1 MTKVAVI
8 LFNLGGPDKPH
19 SVKPFL
25 FSLFFDTAIINLP
38 KPLRWILAK
47 FLSMKRE
54 PIAKEIYS
62 KIGGKSP
69 LLDQTRAQSNALE
82 KELNKEGDTVF
93 KVFISMRYWHPMSP
107 ETVQNVEKFDPDRIV
122 LLPLYPQYSTT
133 TSRSSIKDWQRE
145 TKRVGLIKSTN
156 IVCCYPTNTKFI
168 SAQSDLLI
176 KEIEKTKGKIRI
188 LFSAHGL
195 PKKIIARGDP
205 YQNQVEKTATAIARN
220 VSLQKSQWRVCY
232 QSRGGPLEWIG
243 PSLDDEL
250 ISASEDKVGVIILP
264 IAFVSEHSETLVE
277 LDLEY

>member
-25 FSLFFDTAIINLP
+25 FNLFFDPAIINLP

-122 LLPLYPQYSTT
+122 LLPLYPQYSST

-145 TKRVGLIKSTN
+145 TKRVGLIKSSN
-156 IVCCYPTNTKFI
+156 IV
-168 SAQSDLLI
+168 
-176 KEIEKTKGKIRI
+176 
-188 LFSAHGL
+188 
-195 PKKIIARGDP
+195 
-205 YQNQVEKTATAIARN
+205 
-220 VSLQKSQWRVCY
+220 
-232 QSRGGPLEWIG
+232 
-243 PSLDDEL
+243 
-250 ISASEDKVGVIILP
+250 
-264 IAFVSEHSETLVE
+264 
-277 LDLEY
+277 